1 MHYRQRLRQKAVEL
15 LNALQLPGI
24 QQVYGTVFFAVK
36 KDELPLITV
45 WLDGEEIETVSGQL
59 MRTVT
64 LMVSVFMA
72 AGELVE
78 NDIDELCA
86 RIELGFDPKL
96 GGLAQRGKLVEM
108 RAERSAEGS
117 QEFMRADLAYE
128 VLYFTNPQNPLEA
141 A

>member
-24 QQVYGTVFFAVK
+24 QQVYGTVFFAIK
-36 KDELPLITV
+36 KDELPVITV
-45 WLDGEEIETVSGQL
+45 WLDGEEIETISGQL
-59 MRTVT
+59 GRTLT
-64 LMVSVFMA
+64 LMVSVFIA

-78 NDIDELCA
+78 NEVDDLCA
-86 RIELGFDPKL
+86 RIELGFDPTL
-96 GGLAQRGKLVEM
+96 GGLAQRGKLIEM

-117 QEFMRADLAYE
+117 QEHMRADLAYE